1 MEILFKFAVT
11 NLNSMDKITQNLKA
25 SGIYCIENI
34 INHKTYIGS
43 SKNIYQRLLKH
54 FALLRHNKH
63 QNAHLQNAWNKYGE
77 KAFRWFVIEY
87 CDDNA
92 LVQKEQESIDL
103 FGAEYNITRI
113 VERNI
118 LSKESRI
125 KQGNT
130 RRRLHSEGKLEW
142 NFNPVTLYVY
152 DLEGNLLFSN
162 PLGLKDTAKKLNISP
177 SSICRVTN
185 GTYQQCKG
193 YRFSYKEEQLPPLVI
208 STKKQNTKYENY
220 KYCRAIE

>member
-1 MEILFKFAVT
+1 
-11 NLNSMDKITQNLKA
+11 MDKITRELKV

-34 INHKTYIGS
+34 TNHKTYIGS

-63 QNAHLQNAWNKYGE
+63 QNAHLQSAWNKYGE
-77 KAFRWFVIEY
+77 SSFNWFVLEL
-87 CDDNA
+87 CDSKE
-92 LVQKEQESIDL
+92 LTEKEQYCIDL

-113 VERNI
+113 VERNT
-118 LSKESRI
+118 LSRESRI
-125 KQGNT
+125 KQGET
-130 RRRLHSEGKLEW
+130 RRRLHQEGKLEW

-152 DLEGNLLFSN
+152 DLSGKLLFSN
-162 PLGLKDTAKKLNISP
+162 PLGLKDTARRLGISP

-193 YRFSYKEEQLPPLVI
+193 YRFSYKLGALPPLNI
-208 STKKQNTKYENY
+208 KSIQQNTKYQNY
-220 KYCRAIE
+220 MQCRVTE

>member
-1 MEILFKFAVT
+1 
-11 NLNSMDKITQNLKA
+11 MDKITKELKV

-34 INHKTYIGS
+34 TNHKTYIGS

-77 KAFRWFVIEY
+77 NSFRWFILEL
-87 CDDNA
+87 CDSEE
-92 LVQKEQESIDL
+92 LTEKEQYCIDL

-113 VERNI
+113 IERNI
-118 LSKESRI
+118 LSRESRI
-125 KQGNT
+125 KQGET
-130 RRRLHSEGKLEW
+130 RRRLHQEGKLEW

-152 DLEGNLLFSN
+152 DLDGKLLFSN
-162 PLGLKDTAKKLNISP
+162 PLGLKDTAKRLGISP

-193 YRFSYKEEQLPPLVI
+193 YRFSYKLETLPPLNIKSVQ
-208 STKKQNTKYENY
+208 QNTKYQNY
-220 KYCRAIE
+220 MQCRVAE

>member
-1 MEILFKFAVT
+1 ME
-11 NLNSMDKITQNLKA
+11 KITRDLKV
-25 SGIYCIENI
+25 SGIYCIENVT
-34 INHKTYIGS
+34 NHKTYIGS

-63 QNAHLQNAWNKYGE
+63 QNPHLQSAWNKYGE
-77 KAFRWFVIEY
+77 DSFRWYILEL
-87 CDDNA
+87 CDNSELA
-92 LVQKEQESIDL
+92 KLEQQCIDL

-130 RRRLHSEGKLEW
+130 RRRLHEEGKLEW

-152 DLEGNLLFSN
+152 DLEGKLLFSN
-162 PLGLKDTAKKLNISP
+162 PLGLKDTAKRLGISP

-193 YRFSYKEEQLPPLVI
+193 YRFSYKLENLPSLNI
-208 STKKQNTKYENY
+208 KSTQQNTKYQNY
-220 KYCRAIE
+220 MQCRVVE

>member
-1 MEILFKFAVT
+1 
-11 NLNSMDKITQNLKA
+11 MDKITKELKV

-34 INHKTYIGS
+34 TNHKTYIGS

-63 QNAHLQNAWNKYGE
+63 QNAHLQSAWNKYGE
-77 KAFRWFVIEY
+77 SSFRWFILEL
-87 CDDNA
+87 CDSIKLA
-92 LVQKEQESIDL
+92 EKEQYCIDL
-103 FGAEYNITRI
+103 FGAEYNITRV

-118 LSKESRI
+118 LSRESRI
-125 KQGNT
+125 KQGET
-130 RRRLHSEGKLEW
+130 RRRLHQEGKLEW

-152 DLEGNLLFSN
+152 DLDGKLLFSN
-162 PLGLKDTAKKLNISP
+162 PLGLKDTARRLGISP

-193 YRFSYKEEQLPPLVI
+193 YRFSYKLETLPPLEI
-208 STKKQNTKYENY
+208 KSIRQNTKYQNY
-220 KYCRAIE
+220 MQCRVAE

>member
-1 MEILFKFAVT
+1 MER
-11 NLNSMDKITQNLKA
+11 ITQDFKV

-34 INHKTYIGS
+34 VNHKTYIGS

-63 QNAHLQNAWNKYGE
+63 ENAHLQFSWNKYGE
-77 KAFRWFVIEY
+77 GSFQWFVIEY
-87 CDDNA
+87 CDNEC
-92 LVQKEQESIDL
+92 LTQKEQECIDL
-103 FGAEYNITRI
+103 FEGEYNITRK

-130 RRRLHSEGKLEW
+130 RRKLHEEGNLEW

-152 DLEGNLLFSN
+152 DLDGNLLFSN
-162 PLGLKDTAKKLNISP
+162 PLGLKDTAYKLGISP

-193 YRFSYKEEQLPPLVI
+193 YRFSYKEEQLPPLKI
-208 STKKQNTKYENY
+208 FTKKQNTKYENY
-220 KYCRAIE
+220 KHCRSIE

>member
-1 MEILFKFAVT
+1 M
-11 NLNSMDKITQNLKA
+11 NRITQDFKV
-25 SGIYCIENI
+25 SGIYCIENT

-63 QNAHLQNAWNKYGE
+63 ENAHLQSAWNKYGE
-77 KAFRWFVIEY
+77 EAFQWFVIEY
-87 CDDNA
+87 CDNEY
-92 LVQKEQESIDL
+92 LTQKEQESIDL
-103 FGAEYNITRI
+103 FGAEYNITRK

-130 RRRLHSEGKLEW
+130 RRKLHAEGKLEW

-152 DLEGNLLFSN
+152 DLDGNLLFSN
-162 PLGLKDTAKKLNISP
+162 PLVKDTAYKLGVSP

-193 YRFSYKEEQLPPLVI
+193 YRFSYKEEQLPPLKI
-208 STKKQNTKYENY
+208 LTGKQNTKYENY
-220 KYCRAIE
+220 KHCRAIE

>member
-1 MEILFKFAVT
+1 
-11 NLNSMDKITQNLKA
+11 MDKITKELKV
-25 SGIYCIENI
+25 SGIYCIENVT
-34 INHKTYIGS
+34 NHKTYIGS

-77 KAFRWFVIEY
+77 NSFRWLILEL
-87 CDDNA
+87 CDSKE
-92 LVQKEQESIDL
+92 LTEKEQYCIDL

-118 LSKESRI
+118 LSRESRI
-125 KQGNT
+125 KQGET
-130 RRRLHSEGKLEW
+130 RRRLYQEGKLEW

-152 DLEGNLLFSN
+152 DLDGKLLFSN
-162 PLGLKDTAKKLNISP
+162 PLGLKDTAVRLDISP

-193 YRFSYKEEQLPPLVI
+193 YRFSYKLETLPPLNIKSVQ
-208 STKKQNTKYENY
+208 QNTKYQNY
-220 KYCRAIE
+220 MHCRVTE

>member
-1 MEILFKFAVT
+1 
-11 NLNSMDKITQNLKA
+11 MDKITRELKV

-34 INHKTYIGS
+34 TNHKTYIGS

-63 QNAHLQNAWNKYGE
+63 QNAHLQSAWNKYGE
-77 KAFRWFVIEY
+77 SSFNWFVLEL
-87 CDDNA
+87 CDSKE
-92 LVQKEQESIDL
+92 LTEKEQYCIDL

-113 VERNI
+113 VERNT
-118 LSKESRI
+118 LSRESRI
-125 KQGNT
+125 KQGET
-130 RRRLHSEGKLEW
+130 RRRLHQEGKLEW

-152 DLEGNLLFSN
+152 DLSGKLLFSN
-162 PLGLKDTAKKLNISP
+162 PLGLKDTARRLGISP

-193 YRFSYKEEQLPPLVI
+193 YRFSYKLEALPPLNI
-208 STKKQNTKYENY
+208 KSIQQNTKYQNY
-220 KYCRAIE
+220 MQCRVTE

>member
-1 MEILFKFAVT
+1 ME
-11 NLNSMDKITQNLKA
+11 KITRDLKV
-25 SGIYCIENI
+25 SGIYCIENVT
-34 INHKTYIGS
+34 NHKTYIGS

-63 QNAHLQNAWNKYGE
+63 QNPHLQSAWNKYGE
-77 KAFRWFVIEY
+77 DSFRWYILEL
-87 CDDNA
+87 CDNSELA
-92 LVQKEQESIDL
+92 KLEQQCIDL

-130 RRRLHSEGKLEW
+130 RRRLHEEGKLEW

-152 DLEGNLLFSN
+152 DLEGKLLFSN
-162 PLGLKDTAKKLNISP
+162 PLGLKDTAKRLGISP

-193 YRFSYKEEQLPPLVI
+193 YRFSYKLENLPPLNIKSVQ
-208 STKKQNTKYENY
+208 QNTKYQNY
-220 KYCRAIE
+220 MQCRVVE

>member
-1 MEILFKFAVT
+1 ME
-11 NLNSMDKITQNLKA
+11 KITRDLKV
-25 SGIYCIENI
+25 SGIYCIENFT
-34 INHKTYIGS
+34 NHKTYIGS

-63 QNAHLQNAWNKYGE
+63 QNPHLQSAWNKYGE
-77 KAFRWFVIEY
+77 DSFRWYILEL
-87 CDDNA
+87 CDNSELA
-92 LVQKEQESIDL
+92 KLEQQCIDL

-130 RRRLHSEGKLEW
+130 RRRLHEEGKLEW

-152 DLEGNLLFSN
+152 DLEGKLLFSN
-162 PLGLKDTAKKLNISP
+162 PLGLKDTAKRLGISP

-193 YRFSYKEEQLPPLVI
+193 YRFSYKLENLLPLNIKSVQ
-208 STKKQNTKYENY
+208 QNTKYQNY
-220 KYCRAIE
+220 MQCRVVE

>member
-1 MEILFKFAVT
+1 
-11 NLNSMDKITQNLKA
+11 MDKITKELKV

-34 INHKTYIGS
+34 TNHKTYIGS

-63 QNAHLQNAWNKYGE
+63 QNAHLQSAWNKYGE
-77 KAFRWFVIEY
+77 NSFRWFILEL
-87 CDDNA
+87 CDSNELA
-92 LVQKEQESIDL
+92 EKEQYCIDL

-113 VERNI
+113 IERNI
-118 LSKESRI
+118 LSRESRI
-125 KQGNT
+125 KQGET
-130 RRRLHSEGKLEW
+130 RRRLHQEGKLEW

-152 DLEGNLLFSN
+152 DLDGKLLFSN
-162 PLGLKDTAKKLNISP
+162 PLGLKDTARRLGISP

-193 YRFSYKEEQLPPLVI
+193 YRFSYKLETLPPLNIKSVQ
-208 STKKQNTKYENY
+208 QNAKYQNY
-220 KYCRAIE
+220 MQCRVTE

>member
-1 MEILFKFAVT
+1 
-11 NLNSMDKITQNLKA
+11 MDKITKELKV
-25 SGIYCIENI
+25 SGIYCIENTV
-34 INHKTYIGS
+34 NNKTYIGS

-63 QNAHLQNAWNKYGE
+63 QNSHLQNAWNKYGE
-77 KAFRWFVIEY
+77 DNFRWFIIEF
-87 CDDNA
+87 CDIEK
-92 LVQKEQESIDL
+92 LEQLEQESINL
-103 FGAEYNITRI
+103 FGAEYNITRV

-130 RRRLHSEGKLEW
+130 RRKLHSEGKLDW

-152 DLEGNLLFSN
+152 DLNGNLLFSN
-162 PLGLKDTAKKLNISP
+162 PLGVKDTAKKLGLSAP
-177 SSICRVTN
+177 SICRVTN

-193 YRFSYKEEQLPPLVI
+193 YRFSYKLEKLYPLTI
-208 STKKQNTKYENY
+208 SSKKQNTKYQNY
-220 KYCRAIE
+220 MHCRVVK

>member
-1 MEILFKFAVT
+1 ME
-11 NLNSMDKITQNLKA
+11 KITRDLKV
-25 SGIYCIENI
+25 SGIYCIENTT
-34 INHKTYIGS
+34 NHKTYIGS

-63 QNAHLQNAWNKYGE
+63 QNPHLQSAWNKYGE
-77 KAFRWFVIEY
+77 SSFRWYILELCDISSITEIEQQ
-87 CDDNA
+87 C
-92 LVQKEQESIDL
+92 IDL

-130 RRRLHSEGKLEW
+130 RRKLHEEGKLEW

-162 PLGLKDTAKKLNISP
+162 PLGLKDTAKRLGVSP

-193 YRFSYKEEQLPPLVI
+193 YRFSYKLENLPPLSI
-208 STKKQNTKYENY
+208 KSIQQNTKYQNY
-220 KYCRAIE
+220 MQCRAVE

>member
-1 MEILFKFAVT
+1 
-11 NLNSMDKITQNLKA
+11 MDKITKELKV

-34 INHKTYIGS
+34 TNHKTYIGS

-77 KAFRWFVIEY
+77 DSFRWFILEL
-87 CDDNA
+87 CDSKE
-92 LVQKEQESIDL
+92 LTEKEQYCIDL

-113 VERNI
+113 IERNI
-118 LSKESRI
+118 LSRESRI
-125 KQGNT
+125 KQGET
-130 RRRLHSEGKLEW
+130 RRRLHQEGKLEW

-152 DLEGNLLFSN
+152 DLDGKLLFSN
-162 PLGLKDTAKKLNISP
+162 PLGLKDTARRLGISP

-193 YRFSYKEEQLPPLVI
+193 YRFSYKLETLLPLNIKSVQ
-208 STKKQNTKYENY
+208 QNTKYQNY
-220 KYCRAIE
+220 MQCRVAE

>member
-1 MEILFKFAVT
+1 MEKVT
-11 NLNSMDKITQNLKA
+11 RELKV

-34 INHKTYIGS
+34 TNHKTYIGS

-63 QNAHLQNAWNKYGE
+63 QNPHLQSAWNKYGE
-77 KAFRWFVIEY
+77 DSFRWYILEL
-87 CDDNA
+87 CDNSELA
-92 LVQKEQESIDL
+92 KLEQQCIDL

-130 RRRLHSEGKLEW
+130 RRRLHEEGKLEW

-152 DLEGNLLFSN
+152 DLEGKLLFSN
-162 PLGLKDTAKKLNISP
+162 PLGLKDTAKRLGISP

-193 YRFSYKEEQLPPLVI
+193 YRFSYKLENLPPL
-208 STKKQNTKYENY
+208 SMNQYNRTKYQNY
-220 KYCRAIE
+220 MQCRVVE

>member
-1 MEILFKFAVT
+1 
-11 NLNSMDKITQNLKA
+11 MDKITKELKV

-34 INHKTYIGS
+34 TNHKTYIGS

-54 FALLRHNKH
+54 FALLKHNKH

-77 KAFRWFVIEY
+77 DSFRWFILEL
-87 CDDNA
+87 CDSKE
-92 LVQKEQESIDL
+92 LTEKEQYCIDL

-113 VERNI
+113 IERNI
-118 LSKESRI
+118 LSRESRI
-125 KQGNT
+125 KQGDT
-130 RRRLHSEGKLEW
+130 RRRLHQEGKLEW

-152 DLEGNLLFSN
+152 DLDGKLLFSN
-162 PLGLKDTAKKLNISP
+162 PLGLKDTARRLGISP

-193 YRFSYKEEQLPPLVI
+193 YRFSYKLETLLPLNIKSVQ
-208 STKKQNTKYENY
+208 QNTKYQNY
-220 KYCRAIE
+220 MQCRVAE

>member
-1 MEILFKFAVT
+1 MQ
-11 NLNSMDKITQNLKA
+11 S
-25 SGIYCIENI
+25 
-34 INHKTYIGS
+34 
-43 SKNIYQRLLKH
+43 
-54 FALLRHNKH
+54 
-63 QNAHLQNAWNKYGE
+63 AWNKYGE
-77 KAFRWFVIEY
+77 DSFRWYILEL
-87 CDDNA
+87 CDNSELA
-92 LVQKEQESIDL
+92 KLEQQCIDL

-130 RRRLHSEGKLEW
+130 RRRLHEEGKLEW

-152 DLEGNLLFSN
+152 DLEGKLLFSN
-162 PLGLKDTAKKLNISP
+162 PLGLKDTAKRLGISP

-193 YRFSYKEEQLPPLVI
+193 YRFSYKLENLPPLNIKSVQ
-208 STKKQNTKYENY
+208 QNTKYQNY
-220 KYCRAIE
+220 MQCRVVE

>member
-1 MEILFKFAVT
+1 ME
-11 NLNSMDKITQNLKA
+11 KITQELKY

-43 SKNIYQRLLKH
+43 SKNIYSRLLKH
-54 FALLRHNKH
+54 FALLRHSRH
-63 QNAHLQNAWNKYGE
+63 ENAHLQNAWNKYGE
-77 KAFRWFVIEY
+77 DSFTWTVLERCGEKELTKREQY
-87 CDDNA
+87 C
-92 LVQKEQESIDL
+92 IDL
-103 FGAEYNITRI
+103 FGAEYNITRK

-130 RRRLHSEGKLEW
+130 RRKLHEEGKLEW
-142 NFNPVTLYVY
+142 NFNPVPIYVY
-152 DLEGNLLFSN
+152 DLDGNLLFIN
-162 PLGLKDTAKKLNISP
+162 PRGLKDTASKLNISP

-193 YRFSYKEEQLPPLVI
+193 YRFSYKLESLSPLEVK
-208 STKKQNTKYENY
+208 SKQQKSKYENY
-220 KYCRAIE
+220 NHCRVSK

>member
-1 MEILFKFAVT
+1 
-11 NLNSMDKITQNLKA
+11 MDKITKELKV

-34 INHKTYIGS
+34 TNHKTYIGS

-77 KAFRWFVIEY
+77 DSFRWFILEL
-87 CDDNA
+87 CDSKE
-92 LVQKEQESIDL
+92 LTEKEQYCIDL

-113 VERNI
+113 IERNI
-118 LSKESRI
+118 LSRESRI
-125 KQGNT
+125 KQGET
-130 RRRLHSEGKLEW
+130 RRRLHQEGKLEW

-152 DLEGNLLFSN
+152 DLDGKLLCSN
-162 PLGLKDTAKKLNISP
+162 PLGLKDTARRLGISP

-193 YRFSYKEEQLPPLVI
+193 YRFSYKLETLLPLNIKSVQ
-208 STKKQNTKYENY
+208 QNTKYQNY
-220 KYCRAIE
+220 MQCRVAE

>member
-1 MEILFKFAVT
+1 MER
-11 NLNSMDKITQNLKA
+11 ITQDFKV

-34 INHKTYIGS
+34 VNHKTYIGS

-63 QNAHLQNAWNKYGE
+63 ENAHLQSAWNKYGE
-77 KAFRWFVIEY
+77 NSFQWFVIEY
-87 CDDNA
+87 CDTKC
-92 LVQKEQESIDL
+92 LTQKEQESIDL
-103 FGAEYNITRI
+103 FGGEYNITRK

-130 RRRLHSEGKLEW
+130 RRKLHKEGKLEW

-152 DLEGNLLFSN
+152 DLDGNLLFSN
-162 PLGLKDTAKKLNISP
+162 PLGVKDTADKLGISA

-193 YRFSYKEEQLPPLVI
+193 YRFSYKEEQLPPIEVF
-208 STKKQNTKYENY
+208 SKKQYTKYENY
-220 KYCRAIE
+220 KHCRAVE

>member
-1 MEILFKFAVT
+1 
-11 NLNSMDKITQNLKA
+11 MDKITRELKV
-25 SGIYCIENI
+25 SGIYCIENTI
-34 INHKTYIGS
+34 SHKTYIGS

-63 QNAHLQNAWNKYGE
+63 QNLHLQNAWNKYGE
-77 KAFRWFVIEY
+77 SNFEWFILEL
-87 CDDNA
+87 CDSNK
-92 LVQKEQESIDL
+92 LTEREQSCIDL
-103 FGAEYNITRI
+103 FGAEYNITKI

-125 KQGNT
+125 KQGET
-130 RRRLHSEGKLEW
+130 RKRLHQEGKLEW

-152 DLEGNLLFSN
+152 DLDGKLLFSN
-162 PLGLKDTAKKLNISP
+162 PLGLKDTAKKLGIAP

-193 YRFSYKEEQLPPLVI
+193 YRFSYKLESLPPLKI
-208 STKKQNTKYENY
+208 NTIRQNTKYQNY
-220 KYCRAIE
+220 KQCRVIE

>member
-1 MEILFKFAVT
+1 MEKVT
-11 NLNSMDKITQNLKA
+11 RDLKV
-25 SGIYCIENI
+25 SGIYCIENVT
-34 INHKTYIGS
+34 NHKTYIGS

-63 QNAHLQNAWNKYGE
+63 QNPHLQSAWNKYGE
-77 KAFRWFVIEY
+77 DSFRWYILEL
-87 CDDNA
+87 CDNSELA
-92 LVQKEQESIDL
+92 KLEQQCIDL

-130 RRRLHSEGKLEW
+130 RRRLHEEGKLEW

-152 DLEGNLLFSN
+152 DLEGKLLFSN
-162 PLGLKDTAKKLNISP
+162 PLGLKDTAKRLGISP

-193 YRFSYKEEQLPPLVI
+193 YRFSYKLENLSPLNIKSVQ
-208 STKKQNTKYENY
+208 QNTKYQNY
-220 KYCRAIE
+220 MQCRVVE

>member
-1 MEILFKFAVT
+1 
-11 NLNSMDKITQNLKA
+11 MDKITKELKV

-34 INHKTYIGS
+34 TNHKTYIGS

-77 KAFRWFVIEY
+77 NSFMWFILEL
-87 CDDNA
+87 CDSKE
-92 LVQKEQESIDL
+92 LTEKEQYCIDL

-113 VERNI
+113 IERNI
-118 LSKESRI
+118 LSRESRI
-125 KQGNT
+125 KQGET
-130 RRRLHSEGKLEW
+130 RRRLHQEGKLEW

-152 DLEGNLLFSN
+152 DLDGKLLFSN
-162 PLGLKDTAKKLNISP
+162 PLGLKDTARRLGISP

-193 YRFSYKEEQLPPLVI
+193 YRFSYKLETLLPLNIKSVQ
-208 STKKQNTKYENY
+208 QNTKYQNY
-220 KYCRAIE
+220 MQCRVTE

>member
-1 MEILFKFAVT
+1 
-11 NLNSMDKITQNLKA
+11 MDKITKELKV
-25 SGIYCIENI
+25 SGIYCIENVV
-34 INHKTYIGS
+34 NHKTYIGS

-54 FALLRHNKH
+54 FALLRHNRH
-63 QNAHLQNAWNKYGE
+63 QNPHLQNAWNKYGE
-77 KAFRWFVIEY
+77 GNFRWFILEY
-87 CDDNA
+87 CGNNK
-92 LVQKEQESIDL
+92 LTEREQYCIDL

-130 RRRLHSEGKLEW
+130 RRRLHQEGKLDW
-142 NFNPVTLYVY
+142 NFNPVTIYVY
-152 DLEGNLLFSN
+152 NLEGKLLFEN
-162 PLGLKDTAKKLNISP
+162 PLGLKDTAKKLGISP

-193 YRFSYKEEQLPPLVI
+193 YMFSYKLEELPPI
-208 STKKQNTKYENY
+208 IINSEKQNTKYKNY
-220 KYCRAIE
+220 MQCRAVE

>member
-1 MEILFKFAVT
+1 
-11 NLNSMDKITQNLKA
+11 MDKITRELKV

-34 INHKTYIGS
+34 TNHKTYIGS

-77 KAFRWFVIEY
+77 NSFRWFILEL
-87 CDDNA
+87 CDSKE
-92 LVQKEQESIDL
+92 LTKKEQYCIDL

-113 VERNI
+113 IERNI
-118 LSKESRI
+118 LSRESRI
-125 KQGNT
+125 KQGET
-130 RRRLHSEGKLEW
+130 RRRLHQEGKLEW
-142 NFNPVTLYVY
+142 NFNLVTLYVY
-152 DLEGNLLFSN
+152 DLDGKLLFSN
-162 PLGLKDTAKKLNISP
+162 PLGLKDTARRLGISP

-193 YRFSYKEEQLPPLVI
+193 YRFSYKLETLPPLNIKSVQ
-208 STKKQNTKYENY
+208 QNAKYQNY
-220 KYCRAIE
+220 MQCRVTE

>member
-1 MEILFKFAVT
+1 
-11 NLNSMDKITQNLKA
+11 MDKITMELKV

-34 INHKTYIGS
+34 VNHKTYIGS
-43 SKNIYQRLLKH
+43 SKNIYQRLIKH

-63 QNAHLQNAWNKYGE
+63 QNPHLQSAWNKYGE
-77 KAFRWFVIEY
+77 DNFRWFVLEY
-87 CDDNA
+87 CDVDI
-92 LVQKEQESIDL
+92 LTKQEQYCIDL

-130 RRRLHSEGKLEW
+130 RKRLHQEGKLEW
-142 NFNPVTLYVY
+142 NFTPVTLYVY
-152 DLEGNLLFSN
+152 DLDGKLLFEN
-162 PLGLKDTAKKLNISP
+162 PLGVKDTAKKLGISP

-193 YRFSYKEEQLPPLVI
+193 YRFSYKLETLNPLKVTSI
-208 STKKQNTKYENY
+208 KQNTKYVNY
-220 KYCRAIE
+220 RHCRAVE

>member
-1 MEILFKFAVT
+1 
-11 NLNSMDKITQNLKA
+11 MDKITKELKV

-34 INHKTYIGS
+34 TNHKTYIGS

-77 KAFRWFVIEY
+77 NSFRWFILEL
-87 CDDNA
+87 CDNKE
-92 LVQKEQESIDL
+92 LTEKEQYCIDL

-113 VERNI
+113 IERNI
-118 LSKESRI
+118 LSRESRI
-125 KQGNT
+125 KQGET
-130 RRRLHSEGKLEW
+130 RRRLHQEGKLEW

-152 DLEGNLLFSN
+152 DLDGKLLFSN
-162 PLGLKDTAKKLNISP
+162 PLGLKDTARRLGISP

-193 YRFSYKEEQLPPLVI
+193 YRFSYKLETLSPLNIKSVQ
-208 STKKQNTKYENY
+208 QNTKYQNY
-220 KYCRAIE
+220 MQCRVTE

>member
-1 MEILFKFAVT
+1 
-11 NLNSMDKITQNLKA
+11 MDKITKELKV

-63 QNAHLQNAWNKYGE
+63 QNAHLQSAWNKYGE
-77 KAFRWFVIEY
+77 SSFRWFILEL
-87 CDDNA
+87 CDSVKLA
-92 LVQKEQESIDL
+92 EKEQYCIDL

-125 KQGNT
+125 KQGET
-130 RRRLHSEGKLEW
+130 RRRLHREGKLEW

-152 DLEGNLLFSN
+152 DLDGRLLFSN
-162 PLGLKDTAKKLNISP
+162 PLGLKDTARRLGISP

-193 YRFSYKEEQLPPLVI
+193 YRFSYKLETLPPLEI
-208 STKKQNTKYENY
+208 KSIHQNTKYQNY
-220 KYCRAIE
+220 MQCRVAE